1 MFKSHLTH
9 IGLPIG
15 GNPGKSTP
23 TTKEDAGSQKGNK
36 TDKEATTNLVLI
48 TCRAGDNPKLIVK
61 PKVRS

>member
-23 TTKEDAGSQKGNK
+23 TTKEDAGSQR
-36 TDKEATTNLVLI
+36 EIRLI
-48 TCRAGDNPKLIVK
+48 KKRQQTLF
-61 PKVRS
+61 